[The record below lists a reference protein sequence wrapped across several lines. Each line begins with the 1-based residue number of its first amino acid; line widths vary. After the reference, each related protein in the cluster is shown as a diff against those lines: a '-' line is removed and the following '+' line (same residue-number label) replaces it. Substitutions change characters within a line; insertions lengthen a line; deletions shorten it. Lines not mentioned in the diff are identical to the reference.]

1 MVDIRE
7 KTVLL
12 IENISIN
19 IKEIEHLKK
28 KFNSEIKTLEEKM
41 EKMIENMEGSL
52 SIYFSRL
59 SISEVC
65 VCVCV
70 CTYVC
75 VCVCIVL

>member
-28 KFNSEIKTLEEKM
+28 KFKSEIKTLEEKM

>member
-12 IENISIN
+12 IENISTN

>member
-12 IENISIN
+12 IENISIK
-19 IKEIEHLKK
+19 IKDIEHLKK